1 MLTDEAVPPQQGH
14 AASRAHILVVDDDAA
29 IRKALRMV
37 LEDEGYVVSEAQDGA
52 RALEYLRSCG
62 EPLVVLLDF
71 MMPRMDGAA
80 VLRAVVE
87 DTRLATRNA
96 YVLVSANYNTI
107 ARSCASLLASLDVP
121 VLAKPLDLDDLLET
135 VGVEASR
142 VAAYSDSP
150 QQSQRLP

>member
-1 MLTDEAVPPQQGH
+1 MHTDQAVTPNHEQS
-14 AASRAHILVVDDDAA
+14 ASMARILVVDDDAA

-37 LEDEGYVVSEAQDGA
+37 LEDEGYLVSEAPDGA
-52 RALEYLRSCG
+52 RALEYLRSCS
-62 EPLVVLLDF
+62 EPVVVLLDF

-96 YVLVSANYNTI
+96 YVIVSANHNSI

-121 VLAKPLDLDDLLET
+121 VLPKPLDLDELLET
-135 VGVEASR
+135 VQEEVTR
-142 VAAYSDSP
+142 VAPGPSVH
-150 QQSQRLP
+150 

>member
-1 MLTDEAVPPQQGH
+1 MQTDQAVLPQQERP
-14 AASRAHILVVDDDAA
+14 ASVARILVVDDDAA

-37 LEDEGYVVSEAQDGA
+37 LEDEGYLVSEAQDGA
-52 RALEYLRSCG
+52 RALEYLRSCV
-62 EPLVVLLDF
+62 EPVVVLLDF

-121 VLAKPLDLDDLLET
+121 VLPKPLDLDDLLET
-135 VGVEASR
+135 VQEEMER
-142 VAAYSDSP
+142 VAP
-150 QQSQRLP
+150 KPTLH